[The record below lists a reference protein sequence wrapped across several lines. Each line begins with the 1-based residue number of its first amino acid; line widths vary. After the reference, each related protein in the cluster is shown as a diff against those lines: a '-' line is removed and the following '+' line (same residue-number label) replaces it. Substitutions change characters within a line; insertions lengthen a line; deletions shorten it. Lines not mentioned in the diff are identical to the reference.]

1 MKKILLVYVFV
12 LIMFNLFSSCKS
24 SPSNSILDRNTDK
37 NISSLSK
44 LSTYNWSLFDIP
56 SGAHTTINGS
66 TIQIVLPSPY
76 MGIGVD
82 SMGNY
87 VYSKIGGTVSITCE
101 CKSGNGGCSPG
112 QVGGTY
118 ACVMKECKNCSK
130 LNSIED
136 ANLNTILKEMIIV
149 DTSEFSFIQSMEELE
164 GKLILPQ
171 DFYNLPI
178 VTSKLKELE
187 SHLLPSSNI
196 TLRKL
201 VPISLLGYIVFIDI
215 PADIDNTSPFLH
227 VFGDRNSNT
236 TCNCDI
242 GTDCPYKSKL
252 VAKWCDATNCK
263 KCTMSGS
270 VYSFDSKV
278 VQSLSI
284 INGRIHLS
292 N

>member
-12 LIMFNLFSSCKS
+12 LIIFNLFSSCKS

-37 NISSLSK
+37 NLSSLRK

-56 SGAHTTINGS
+56 SGAHTTINGN

-136 ANLNTILKEMIIV
+136 ANFNTLLKEMIIV

-164 GKLILPQ
+164 GKLILPN

-178 VTSKLKELE
+178 VTLKLKELE

-196 TLRKL
+196 ALRKL

-215 PADIDNTSPFLH
+215 PAEIDNTSPFLH
-227 VFGDRNSNT
+227 VFGDSNSNT

-242 GTDCPYKSKL
+242 GTDCPYKSNII
-252 VAKWCDATNCK
+252 AKWCDATNCK